1 MKLRASNPACRRR
14 RIAPCCLLLLR
25 CPARLTHFVMQTECR
40 KLRWYAPIWK
50 DPLRWARWVGN
61 SRVNLVCAVVVQL
74 AFCGIWIGS
83 LFSFATVRSVD
94 ELGWLSHIPL
104 VFWYLSIIGGI
115 ITTAYAIHKRDI
127 VFIIGQG
134 AGLIVYVRNLM
145 LIYRAER
152 TTTPPAPETRPNV
165 D

>member
-1 MKLRASNPACRRR
+1 MTFERA
-14 RIAPCCLLLLR
+14 
-25 CPARLTHFVMQTECR
+25 
-40 KLRWYAPIWK
+40 W
-50 DPLRWARWVGN
+50 
-61 SRVNLVCAVVVQL
+61 L
-74 AFCGIWIGS
+74 AFGLLGQIIFGMRFIVQWIAS
-83 LFSFATVRSVD
+83 ERKK
-94 ELGWLSHIPL
+94 ESHIPI

-134 AGLIVYVRNLM
+134 AGLTVYTRNLM

-152 TTTPPAPETRPNV
+152 RPTPPTAETRPNV

>member
-1 MKLRASNPACRRR
+1 MTLERA
-14 RIAPCCLLLLR
+14 
-25 CPARLTHFVMQTECR
+25 
-40 KLRWYAPIWK
+40 W
-50 DPLRWARWVGN
+50 
-61 SRVNLVCAVVVQL
+61 L
-74 AFCGIWIGS
+74 AFGLLGQMIFGGRFIVQWIAS
-83 LFSFATVRSVD
+83 ERKK
-94 ELGWLSHIPL
+94 ESHIPIA
-104 VFWYLSIIGGI
+104 FWYLSIVGGI

-134 AGLIVYVRNLM
+134 AGLVVYVRNLM